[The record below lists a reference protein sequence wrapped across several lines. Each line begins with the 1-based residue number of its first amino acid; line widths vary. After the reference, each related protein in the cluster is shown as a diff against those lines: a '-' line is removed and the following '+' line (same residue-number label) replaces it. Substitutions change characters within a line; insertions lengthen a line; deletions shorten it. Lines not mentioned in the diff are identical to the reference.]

1 MNTRIITKSILMTSV
16 LGLIFS
22 PSVHARM
29 KCWKNHEGVTEC
41 GTSVPPE
48 FAQKG
53 HKEIGDSG
61 MVKEEV
67 ERAKT
72 PEEIAEDERLAKI
85 EAEKLKAQEEQE
97 LKDRILMETFS
108 SVEEIEKS
116 RDDRITAL
124 ESTIKLA
131 ETRNQ
136 KIQVDLDKRIASA
149 AADERAGKKPSDAL
163 LSDIDSL
170 KRQIK
175 NNDDFISEKRIEQ
188 DVIRDSHAKDIAR
201 FKELKGI

>member
-1 MNTRIITKSILMTSV
+1 MTQ
-16 LGLIFS
+16 LIFVMSVFGLVIS
-22 PSVHARM
+22 PSVQAM
-29 KCWKNHEGVTEC
+29 KCWKNNEGVTEC

-48 FAQKG
+48 FAQQG
-53 HKEIGDSG
+53 HKEIGKSG

-72 PEEIAEDERLAKI
+72 PEELAEEERLAKL
-85 EAEKLKAQEEQE
+85 EAEKQKAAEEQA
-97 LKDRILMETFS
+97 LKDRILTETFS
-108 SVEEIEKS
+108 SVEDIEKA

-149 AADERAGKKPSDAL
+149 AADERAGKKPAEAL
-163 LSDIDSL
+163 LNDIDSL

-175 NNDDFISEKRIEQ
+175 NNDDFIAEKKLEQ
-188 DVIRDSHAKDIAR
+188 DAIRESHAKDIAR
-201 FKELKGI
+201 YIELKGT